1 MLFFI
6 IAFQFEEQFIEKK
19 EDLEKLLSGES
30 VNGTLSINAHQYNKG
45 IRGDICVT
53 SPVQCNL

>member
-1 MLFFI
+1 M

-19 EDLEKLLSGES
+19 EDLEKLRNGES
-30 VNGTLSINAHQYNKG
+30 VNGTLSMNSPQYNKG
-45 IRGDICVT
+45 KTGDICVT